1 VLANDTDADGDPLTA
16 TVMTQPQNGT
26 LTLNADGSFN
36 YTPTPGYSGSDSF
49 VYQAS
54 DGTIS
59 SNPTT
64 VTLTI
69 NAVNHAPVAAA
80 DSYTVAQD
88 ATLTVPADQGVLA
101 NDTDID
107 NDTLHAIL
115 VQQPANG
122 SVTLNDDGSFT
133 YVPTTGFSGT
143 DTFTYQASDGTDTSA
158 ETTVTITID
167 PASGESSSSIALA
180 NDAALMALLSGA

>member
-1 VLANDTDADGDPLTA
+1 
-16 TVMTQPQNGT
+16 MTQPQNGT
-26 LTLNADGSFN
+26 LTLNADGSFT
-36 YTPTPGYSGSDSF
+36 YTPTPGFNGSDSF

-88 ATLTVPADQGVLA
+88 DTLTVSADQGVLA

-107 NDTLHAIL
+107 DNPITAIL

-133 YVPTTGFSGT
+133 YIPAAGFSGA
-143 DTFTYQASDGTDTSA
+143 DSFTYQANDGLDTSE
-158 ETTVTITID
+158 ETTVSITIE
-167 PASGESSSSIALA
+167 PADGESSSSNDMA